1 MQKAVGTIIGHV
13 SKSVKKTQLSSLLL
27 KVTKAMDFNKKGETP
42 LLLGHGSDRLMS
54 WCPGL
59 NIYRVN
65 RFNLL
70 TNDKPRKRVSQWI
83 TDEGFKKF
91 DIIEELLLHNLVH
104 IAEEI
109 FAYVGFPYTWSCL
122 RVNRLWY
129 DFLANHLFPRWAEKL
144 ISQDPSLH
152 DIYHAD
158 ELTNLNP
165 GKICWQGKF
174 FCNQIMPLKSKNL
187 DIFSVHQLKEVW
199 QTQQPKVKRLSCD
212 SFVLSIKV
220 HQDRHLYCGLNNGS
234 LQLWDL
240 QSANVG
246 QRIHE
251 HPDVHDKGVKVLRC
265 TVDYVCFESK

>member
-1 MQKAVGTIIGHV
+1 
-13 SKSVKKTQLSSLLL
+13 
-27 KVTKAMDFNKKGETP
+27 MDYNKKGETP
-42 LLLGHGSDRLMS
+42 LLLGHGSDSLMS

-65 RFNLL
+65 RFNIL
-70 TNDKPRKRVSQWI
+70 TNDKPRKQITSKWI
-83 TDEGFKKF
+83 TEEGYKKF

-129 DFLANHLFPRWAEKL
+129 DFLANHLFPRWAEQL
-144 ISQDPSLH
+144 ISQDPSLN
-152 DIYHAD
+152 DIYQAE
-158 ELTNLNP
+158 ELTSLNP
-165 GKICWQGKF
+165 GKICWQGKASDWSLF
-174 FCNQIMPLKSKNL
+174 VLILIRRKSQFL
-187 DIFSVHQLKEVW
+187 LLFSVHQLKEVW
-199 QTQQPKVKRLSCD
+199 QSQRPKVKRLSCD

-240 QSANVG
+240 QSASVG
-246 QRIHE
+246 QRLHE
-251 HPDVHDKGVKVLRC
+251 HPEAHDKGVKVLRC

>member
-1 MQKAVGTIIGHV
+1 
-13 SKSVKKTQLSSLLL
+13 
-27 KVTKAMDFNKKGETP
+27 MDYNKKGETP
-42 LLLGHGSDRLMS
+42 LLLGHGSDSLMS

-65 RFNLL
+65 RFNIL
-70 TNDKPRKRVSQWI
+70 TNDKPRKQITSKWI
-83 TDEGFKKF
+83 TEEGYKKF

-129 DFLANHLFPRWAEKL
+129 DFLANHLFPRWAEQL
-144 ISQDPSLH
+144 ISQDPSLN
-152 DIYHAD
+152 DIYQAE
-158 ELTNLNP
+158 ELTSLNP
-165 GKICWQGKF
+165 GKICWQ
-174 FCNQIMPLKSKNL
+174 
-187 DIFSVHQLKEVW
+187 VHQLKEVW
-199 QTQQPKVKRLSCD
+199 QSQRPKVKRLSCD

-240 QSANVG
+240 QSASVG
-246 QRIHE
+246 QRLHE
-251 HPDVHDKGVKVLRC
+251 HPDAHDKGVKVLRC